1 MLKGCQ
7 RKVIVIKNPGSELFE
22 EAYFIVKPL
31 DKAKKESDF
40 LAEANRIISS
50 RTASCRSSA
59 QNTGTGGTKAEEKKS
74 GPKAGAVSFLFGKGA
89 SWLFGFFA
97 GAGTLAGI
105 LAVCGVF
112 AV

>member
-31 DKAKKESDF
+31 DKARKESDF
-40 LAEANRIISS
+40 LAEANRIISVRS
-50 RTASCRSSA
+50 ASCRSSS
-59 QNTGTGGTKAEEKKS
+59 QETGKDGAKTAKA
-74 GPKAGAVSFLFGKGA
+74 KAGAASHFSAKGVL
-89 SWLFGFFA
+89 WLFGFLT
-97 GAGTLAGI
+97 GAGTLAGV
-105 LAVCGVF
+105 LAACGVF